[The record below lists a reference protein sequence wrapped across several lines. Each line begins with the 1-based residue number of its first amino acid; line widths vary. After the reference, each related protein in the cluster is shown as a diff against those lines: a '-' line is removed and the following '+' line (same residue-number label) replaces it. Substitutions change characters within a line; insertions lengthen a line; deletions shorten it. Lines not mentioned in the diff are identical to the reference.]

1 MKSLPDK
8 VRIILIV
15 AILSGF
21 CGVFVILSAITP
33 LALDDY
39 FNLFFHDRGVGLFQ
53 LDFDPTHVISTFSDL
68 WTNAVNLYCSWP
80 GRFFLVPLSM
90 RYQSVALAFFSGSRV
105 AEYFTGAT

>member
-21 CGVFVILSAITP
+21 CGVFAILSAITP

-39 FNLFFHDRGVGLFQ
+39 FNLFFMIAE
-53 LDFDPTHVISTFSDL
+53 LDYFSL
-68 WTNAVNLYCSWP
+68 ILIRP
-80 GRFFLVPLSM
+80 M
-90 RYQSVALAFFSGSRV
+90 
-105 AEYFTGAT
+105 